1 MLTDN
6 AVQTDGEV
14 RGPGAD
20 LPALTCRLC
29 GSTELR
35 SFLDLGAT
43 PPCERILTAEEAEA
57 PEVTYPLHVRV
68 CGRCLL
74 AQLPPLIT
82 PEDTFTEYAQPSFS
96 NSQITRAE
104 LSI

>member
-6 AVQTDGEV
+6 AVEADANV
-14 RGPGAD
+14 RGPAD
-20 LPALTCRLC
+20 APALTCRLC
-29 GSTELR
+29 GSTQLR

-43 PPCERILTAEEAEA
+43 PPCERILTAAETED

-68 CGRCLL
+68 CSRCLL

-82 PEDTFTEYAQPSFS
+82 PEDTFTDGSTPRQRMPRSTACCS
-96 NSQITRAE
+96 R
-104 LSI
+104 